1 MSDAEVEEP
10 DAEAQPIAEQPAP
23 NTGAQPVV
31 SLPGTQP
38 PTGLNLSSRNKGTI
52 WKLCKQQW
60 KNYEIMAQ
68 LNRQT
73 EEYRIALFLYS

>member
-1 MSDAEVEEP
+1 MGDTEVEEP

-38 PTGLNLSSRNKGTI
+38 PIGLNPSSRNKGKL
-52 WKLCKQQW
+52 WKLYKQQW
-60 KNYEIMAQ
+60 KNYEIMQ

-73 EEYRIALFLYS
+73 EEYRIVLFLYS

>member
-1 MSDAEVEEP
+1 MSDTEVEEP

-38 PTGLNLSSRNKGTI
+38 PTGLNLSS
-52 WKLCKQQW
+52 
-60 KNYEIMAQ
+60 
-68 LNRQT
+68 
-73 EEYRIALFLYS
+73 